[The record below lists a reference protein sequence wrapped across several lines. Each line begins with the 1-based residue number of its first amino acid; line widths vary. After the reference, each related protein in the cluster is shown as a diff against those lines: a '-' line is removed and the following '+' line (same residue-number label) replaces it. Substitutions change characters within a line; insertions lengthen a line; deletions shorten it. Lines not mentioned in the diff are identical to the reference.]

1 MFKYISFIKVKD
13 EFTTHEFRGGD
24 DKVEV
29 NHFSNVD
36 VVSIKADVEAD
47 IDALIASQEPSI
59 NCTEITQA
67 DFKSLVT
74 NTSQINRIRQRVAGK
89 IAEKYTI
96 SEELAVRSRASDDA
110 KRVAYEDYVKECV
123 AFGQGLKAEVGY

>member
-1 MFKYISFIKVKD
+1 MFKYVKFTKVKD

-36 VVSIKADVEAD
+36 VVSIKGLKVD
-47 IDALIASQEPSI
+47 IDALVASQEPSI
-59 NCTEITQA
+59 NCTEITQD
-67 DFKSLVT
+67 DFKILVT
-74 NTSQINRIRQRVAGK
+74 NTSQINRIRQRVADK

-123 AFGQGLKAEVGY
+123 TFGQGLKAEIGY